1 MPDMTVHNS
10 MGDRVLKKLPR
21 EIAEQIDSDAFHVG
35 TLGPDPYFFYRFFAL
50 PFTHGVDGRG
60 KIMHHKRCGAFLMEL
75 ARECGVCSA
84 ADRAATVSRAA
95 ADNAEDQAADN
106 VPAYGANVAESQA
119 AEVDNVPAAG
129 FADEHARRA
138 FSYFAGFLCHYSL
151 DSTVHP
157 FVNAIAA
164 RRPGIH
170 TVVERKLERIEL
182 ARQGKEP
189 KDIMRLFRQYPD
201 LPEIRRAM
209 KAVYGWDDDLFR
221 TGYRHMKAF
230 HWVVKDQHGWF
241 AKLVGGKPVP
251 MVVEP
256 AAALANALKAQGLT
270 PEALEKSIK
279 ALIKPVEPVIKP
291 MEPVINS
298 GGQVIKS
305 TTNKTSGVF
314 NGLRH
319 RVLQKIAGKNYWML
333 CAVSYRNHLGDKLD
347 VTGFDE
353 LERVAVDMAVR
364 LITAAYDC
372 RCGRISEDELA
383 AAIGNRAYSGGIA
396 EE

>member
-10 MGDRVLKKLPR
+10 MGDMVLKKLPR

-60 KIMHHKRCGAFLMEL
+60 KIMHHRRCGAFLMQL
-75 ARECGVCSA
+75 ARECGVCGGA
-84 ADRAATVSRAA
+84 VAGNGAA
-95 ADNAEDQAADN
+95 AFTDA
-106 VPAYGANVAESQA
+106 
-119 AEVDNVPAAG
+119 
-129 FADEHARRA
+129 HARRA
-138 FSYFAGFLCHYSL
+138 FSYFAGFLCHYAL

-182 ARQGKEP
+182 KRQGKQP
-189 KDIMRLFRQYPD
+189 KDIMKLFRKFPD

-230 HWVVKDQHGWF
+230 HWIIKDQHGWL
-241 AKLVGGKPVP
+241 AKLVGGKPVA
-251 MVVEP
+251 MIVSP
-256 AAALANALKAQGLT
+256 AAALANALKAQNLT
-270 PEALEKSIK
+270 PEALEESIK
-279 ALIKPVEPVIKP
+279 VLIRAAAPTEGSARPVGSRPI
-291 MEPVINS
+291 
-298 GGQVIKS
+298 
-305 TTNKTSGVF
+305 KTSGIF
-314 NGLRH
+314 TGLRS
-319 RVLQKIAGKNYWML
+319 RILKKIAGKNYWIL
-333 CAVSYRNHLGDKLD
+333 CAISYRNHVGDKLD
-347 VTGFDE
+347 VSGFDE
-353 LERVAVDMAVR
+353 LERAAVDFAAD

-372 RCGRISEDELA
+372 RCGKISEDELA